1 MPGPKLHIPETPM
14 YNQKTPQEILGVLLG
29 VLIRLSATSDS
40 YGLPLAGMDCECDH
54 QTLFRKKTGIPTLP
68 LEQFRLRNVVDLLHP
83 NAGS

>member
-1 MPGPKLHIPETPM
+1 M

-54 QTLFRKKTGIPTLP
+54 QTLFRKKAHTIAAPQP
-68 LEQFRLRNVVDLLHP
+68 FRLCRLITRSTRVP
-83 NAGS
+83 WAPGSARVRRPLA